1 MNSLWKSPGWA
12 WLPLFPALLFAA
24 WSFWLVHHFR
34 LEHPPVDLWER
45 SLLPLALAGFV
56 LSLLLCLVLHYNQRD
71 LHELR
76 RTEAALRASE
86 ERFRAF
92 MENSPAVAFI
102 KDAQG
107 RYVYGNRAWAERLG
121 KAPEE
126 ILGKTDAE
134 LWPDQT
140 ARLFRDSDRRVL
152 TGGDVLQA
160 IESAP
165 LPSGETRWWKV
176 FKFPMRDPRG
186 QALVGGV
193 VVDITE
199 QKRAE
204 EALRDSEQRYR
215 LLAENSSD
223 VISRHDLAGSLLY
236 ISPTSQA
243 LFGRP
248 PKDLLGRSAFEFVHP
263 DDIERVGQA
272 YRRLLGGAETV
283 TIACRALAPDGS
295 YRWVESAARRLHAPQ
310 AGSPDELLVATRD
323 ISDRVCLEEKLRQAE
338 KLEAVGQLAGGVA
351 HDFNNMLAVILGCS
365 DLALRALPPGSETHE
380 LLRQIHDAGGRAAHL
395 TRQLLFFARKHQVR
409 PTVFDLNAVVAPLER
424 ILRRLINEDITLVTR
439 LAEVP
444 CPVCADRGQ
453 LELALVN
460 LAVNARDAM
469 PGGGTLEITTAA
481 LTRDDDRRGGRA
493 PGRYVRLSVR
503 DTGHGMDEE
512 TRARIFE
519 PFFTTKEVGKGTG
532 LGLAT
537 VYGVVAQSG
546 GFIDVES
553 QVGRGSAF
561 HVYVPAAEA
570 VPAERAPDPAPMAWP
585 RGDETILVV
594 EDETE
599 VRSLARRVLEVSGY
613 TVLEAGNGR
622 EALVLARR
630 HGMPVP
636 LLLTDVVMPEMGG
649 PELARE
655 LLRDWPRLKV
665 LFMSG
670 YADGAPGQ
678 HVRTPATAPL
688 LHKPFTPGE
697 LAAAVR
703 ALLDRASPVAPAV

>member
-24 WSFWLVHHFR
+24 WTFWLVHHFR
-34 LEHPPVDLWER
+34 VEHPPVDLWER

-76 RTEAALRASE
+76 RAEAALRASE

-92 MENSPAVAFI
+92 MDNSPAVAFI
-102 KDAQG
+102 KDAHG

-134 LWPDQT
+134 VWPEKT
-140 ARLFRDSDRRVL
+140 ARVFRDSDRLVL
-152 TGGDVLQA
+152 TGAGGFQA

-176 FKFPMRDPRG
+176 FKFPMRDPHGR
-186 QALVGGV
+186 ALVGGI

-199 QKRAE
+199 QKHAE
-204 EALRDSEQRYR
+204 DALRDSEQRYR

-223 VISRHDLAGSLLY
+223 VISRHDLAGKLLY
-236 ISPTSQA
+236 VSPASEA
-243 LFGRP
+243 LFARA
-248 PKDLLGRSAFEFVHP
+248 PKDLLGRNAFDFVHP
-263 DDIERVGQA
+263 DDAERVGQA
-272 YRRLLGGAETV
+272 YRRLLDGAETV
-283 TIACRALAPDGS
+283 TVACRSVGRDGS
-295 YRWVESAARRLHAPQ
+295 YHWVEAAARRLRAPQ
-310 AGSPDELLVATRD
+310 AGQPDEILVATRD
-323 ISDRVCLEEKLRQAE
+323 IGERVRLEEKLRQAE

-365 DLALRALPPGSETHE
+365 DIALRALPPGSEAQE
-380 LLRQIHDAGGRAAHL
+380 MLRQIHDAGERAAHL
-395 TRQLLFFARKHQVR
+395 TRQLLLFARKHQIR
-409 PTVFDLNAVVAPLER
+409 PTVFDLNAAVAAMER

-439 LAEVP
+439 LAEEP
-444 CPVCADRGQ
+444 CPVRADRGQ

-469 PGGGTLEITTAA
+469 PAGGTLEITTAVVS
-481 LTRDDDRRGGRA
+481 LDVGGRPGHP

-503 DTGHGMDEE
+503 DTGCGMDEE

-537 VYGVVAQSG
+537 VYGVVAHSD
-546 GFIDVES
+546 GFIDVDS
-553 QVGRGSAF
+553 LVGRGSAF
-561 HVYVPAAEA
+561 HVYLPAAEA
-570 VPAERAPDPAPMAWP
+570 VPAGGDQAPEPVSWP
-585 RGDETILVV
+585 RGDETVLVV
-594 EDETE
+594 EDETD
-599 VRSLARRVLEVSGY
+599 VRSLARRVLELSGY

-622 EALVLARR
+622 EALALARHR
-630 HGMPVP
+630 GTPVP

-649 PELARE
+649 TELARE
-655 LLRDWPRLKV
+655 LLCVWPELKV

-670 YADGAPGQ
+670 HADGMLGQ
-678 HVRTPATAPL
+678 YFRANPAVPL
-688 LHKPFTPGE
+688 LHKPFTPAQ
-697 LAAAVR
+697 LAATVR
-703 ALLDRASPVAPAV
+703 ALLDQGSPVAPAV